1 MNFDDLL
8 KNVISAESDQLMQN
22 PSSYA
27 KNVISD
33 DSNSNSNNNSFFI
46 GSTSGNNLNETLCN
60 KTFNGVWSEI
70 NHQKHAIGG
79 SMKDHNN
86 LQQSILGETAFED
99 FLTHAKAFN
108 MGNQDSGHVIG
119 DANQVPFIGIESKL
133 VMASQPEHWLPFQM
147 PIPIQMQHQEHQN
160 RQIIDI
166 CQDFNVAKPVYEN
179 QVMDIG
185 YSENSLAMSMPI
197 GATTMSFPSTCSD
210 SKGVV
215 VAAAAGGGG
224 GVGVGRKHK
233 YSDEMMEKTIE
244 RRQKRMAKNRESA
257 ARSRAK
263 KQVSKTRNA

>member
-1 MNFDDLL
+1 MNLDELL
-8 KNVISAESDQLMQN
+8 KNVISADSDQLMQN
-22 PSSYA
+22 PSSG
-27 KNVISD
+27 NGN
-33 DSNSNSNNNSFFI
+33 SNSNNNNSFFI
-46 GSTSGNNLNETLCN
+46 GSTSGNNLNETLSD
-60 KTFNGVWSEI
+60 KAFNGIWSEI

-79 SMKDHNN
+79 SMDHNN

-108 MGNQDSGHVIG
+108 MGNQDNVHVIG

-147 PIPIQMQHQEHQN
+147 PIPIQMQQHQEHQN
-160 RQIIDI
+160 RPIIGI

-179 QVMDIG
+179 QIMDIG
-185 YSENSLAMSMPI
+185 YSENSLAMSMP
-197 GATTMSFPSTCSD
+197 FPLTCSD

-215 VAAAAGGGG
+215 TGAVTDDR
-224 GVGVGRKHK
+224 VGVGRKHK

-263 KQVSKTRNA
+263 KQVIKIRNA

>member
-1 MNFDDLL
+1 M
-8 KNVISAESDQLMQN
+8 
-22 PSSYA
+22 
-27 KNVISD
+27 
-33 DSNSNSNNNSFFI
+33 
-46 GSTSGNNLNETLCN
+46 
-60 KTFNGVWSEI
+60 
-70 NHQKHAIGG
+70 
-79 SMKDHNN
+79 DHNN
-86 LQQSILGETAFED
+86 VQQSILGETALGD

-108 MGNQDSGHVIG
+108 IGNQDNGHVIG

-147 PIPIQMQHQEHQN
+147 PIPIQMQHQEHHN
-160 RQIIDI
+160 RQIIGI

-197 GATTMSFPSTCSD
+197 GATTMSFSSTCSD

-215 VAAAAGGGG
+215 AAG

-263 KQVSKTRNA
+263 KQCIFTILVYMIL

>member
-1 MNFDDLL
+1 MNLDELL

-22 PSSYA
+22 PSSS
-27 KNVISD
+27 NG
-33 DSNSNSNNNSFFI
+33 NSNNNNNNSFFI
-46 GSTSGNNLNETLCN
+46 GSTSGNNLNETLCD
-60 KTFNGVWSEI
+60 KTFNGIWSEI

-79 SMKDHNN
+79 SMDHNN

-108 MGNQDSGHVIG
+108 IGNQDNVHVIG

-147 PIPIQMQHQEHQN
+147 PIPIQMQHHQEHQN
-160 RQIIDI
+160 RPIIGI

-179 QVMDIG
+179 QIMDIG

-197 GATTMSFPSTCSD
+197 GATTMSFPLNCSD

-215 VAAAAGGGG
+215 AGAATDGR
-224 GVGVGRKHK
+224 VGVGRKHK

-263 KQVSKTRNA
+263 KQVIKTPNA

>member
-1 MNFDDLL
+1 MNLDELL

-22 PSSYA
+22 PSSS
-27 KNVISD
+27 NG
-33 DSNSNSNNNSFFI
+33 NSNNNNNNSFFI
-46 GSTSGNNLNETLCN
+46 GSTSGNNLNETLCD
-60 KTFNGVWSEI
+60 KTFNGIWSEI

-79 SMKDHNN
+79 SMEHNN

-99 FLTHAKAFN
+99 FLTHAKAFSI
-108 MGNQDSGHVIG
+108 GNQDNVHVIG

-133 VMASQPEHWLPFQM
+133 AVMASQPEHWLPFQM
-147 PIPIQMQHQEHQN
+147 PIPIQMQQHQEHQN
-160 RQIIDI
+160 RPIIGI

-179 QVMDIG
+179 QIMDIG

-197 GATTMSFPSTCSD
+197 GATTMSFPLNCSD

-215 VAAAAGGGG
+215 AGAATDGR
-224 GVGVGRKHK
+224 VGVGRKHK

-263 KQVSKTRNA
+263 KQVIKTPNS

>member
-1 MNFDDLL
+1 MNLDELL

-22 PSSYA
+22 PSSS
-27 KNVISD
+27 NG
-33 DSNSNSNNNSFFI
+33 NSNNNNNNSFFI
-46 GSTSGNNLNETLCN
+46 GSTSGNNLNETLCD
-60 KTFNGVWSEI
+60 KTFNGIWSEI

-79 SMKDHNN
+79 SMDHNN

-108 MGNQDSGHVIG
+108 IGNQDNVHVIG

-147 PIPIQMQHQEHQN
+147 PIPIQMQQHQEHQN
-160 RQIIDI
+160 RPIIGI

-179 QVMDIG
+179 QIMDIG
-185 YSENSLAMSMPI
+185 YSENSLAMSMP
-197 GATTMSFPSTCSD
+197 FPLTCSD

-215 VAAAAGGGG
+215 TGAVTDDR
-224 GVGVGRKHK
+224 VGVGRKHK

-263 KQVSKTRNA
+263 KQVIKTPNS

>member
-1 MNFDDLL
+1 MNLDELL

-22 PSSYA
+22 PSS
-27 KNVISD
+27 
-33 DSNSNSNNNSFFI
+33 SNSNSNNNNNNSFFI
-46 GSTSGNNLNETLCN
+46 GSTSGNNLNETLSD
-60 KTFNGVWSEI
+60 KAFNGIWSEI

-79 SMKDHNN
+79 SMDHNN

-108 MGNQDSGHVIG
+108 IGNQDNVHVIG

-147 PIPIQMQHQEHQN
+147 PIPIQMQQHQEHQN
-160 RQIIDI
+160 RPIIGI

-179 QVMDIG
+179 QIMDIG

-197 GATTMSFPSTCSD
+197 GATTMSFPLNCSD

-215 VAAAAGGGG
+215 AGAATDGR
-224 GVGVGRKHK
+224 VGVGRKHK

-263 KQVSKTRNA
+263 KQVIKTPNA

>member
-1 MNFDDLL
+1 
-8 KNVISAESDQLMQN
+8 VISAESDQLMQN
-22 PSSYA
+22 PSSS
-27 KNVISD
+27 NG
-33 DSNSNSNNNSFFI
+33 NSNNNNNNNSFFI
-46 GSTSGNNLNETLCN
+46 GSTSGNNLNETLCD
-60 KTFNGVWSEI
+60 KTFNGIWSEI

-79 SMKDHNN
+79 SMDHNN

-108 MGNQDSGHVIG
+108 IGNQDNVHVIG

-147 PIPIQMQHQEHQN
+147 PIPIQMQQHQEHQN
-160 RQIIDI
+160 RPIIGI

-179 QVMDIG
+179 QIMDIG

-197 GATTMSFPSTCSD
+197 GATTMSFPLTCSD

-215 VAAAAGGGG
+215 AGAATDGR
-224 GVGVGRKHK
+224 VGVGRKHK

-263 KQVSKTRNA
+263 KQVIKTPNA

>member
-1 MNFDDLL
+1 MNLDELL
-8 KNVISAESDQLMQN
+8 KNVISADSDQLMQK
-22 PSSYA
+22 PSSG
-27 KNVISD
+27 NGN
-33 DSNSNSNNNSFFI
+33 SNSNSNNNNSFFI
-46 GSTSGNNLNETLCN
+46 GSTSGNNLNETLCD
-60 KTFNGVWSEI
+60 KTFNGIWSEI

-79 SMKDHNN
+79 SMDHNN

-108 MGNQDSGHVIG
+108 MGNQDNVHVIG

-133 VMASQPEHWLPFQM
+133 AVMASQPEHWLPFQM
-147 PIPIQMQHQEHQN
+147 PIPIQMQQHHQEHQN
-160 RQIIDI
+160 RPIIGI

-179 QVMDIG
+179 QIMDIG

-197 GATTMSFPSTCSD
+197 GAATMSFPLTCSD

-215 VAAAAGGGG
+215 TGAVTDDR
-224 GVGVGRKHK
+224 VGVGRKHK

-244 RRQKRMAKNRESA
+244 RRQKRIAKNRESA

-263 KQVSKTRNA
+263 KQVIKIRNA

>member
-1 MNFDDLL
+1 M
-8 KNVISAESDQLMQN
+8 
-22 PSSYA
+22 
-27 KNVISD
+27 
-33 DSNSNSNNNSFFI
+33 
-46 GSTSGNNLNETLCN
+46 
-60 KTFNGVWSEI
+60 
-70 NHQKHAIGG
+70 
-79 SMKDHNN
+79 DHNN

-108 MGNQDSGHVIG
+108 MGNQDNVHVIG

-133 VMASQPEHWLPFQM
+133 AVMASQPEHWLPFQM
-147 PIPIQMQHQEHQN
+147 PIPIQMQQHHQEHQN
-160 RQIIDI
+160 RPIIEI

-179 QVMDIG
+179 QIMDIG

-197 GATTMSFPSTCSD
+197 GATTMSFPLTCSD

-215 VAAAAGGGG
+215 TGAVTDDR
-224 GVGVGRKHK
+224 VGVGRKHK

-263 KQVSKTRNA
+263 KQEHINKLHEDRDRLQKINMELKMKKKIDEWLFPNLTPRYQLRRISSAKF